1 LADVEEYKRWMGQAE
16 KTFEPIDADIEYGGY
31 SWACF
36 IAQQAAKFDVKA
48 LLYLFGIPAFGHE
61 ISKLL
66 KKLGFEVPR
75 EVVRCAKLLDR
86 MYIPPR

>member
-1 LADVEEYKRWMGQAE
+1 LADVEEYKRWIGQAE
-16 KTFEPIDADIEYGGY
+16 RTFELIDADIEYGGY

-36 IAQQAAKFDVKA
+36 RAQQAAEFAVKA

-66 KKLGFEVPR
+66 KN
-75 EVVRCAKLLDR
+75 
-86 MYIPPR
+86 